1 MFERLSS
8 FTYSTEFGLQYAKL
22 KLKTAQID
30 QKNNSFKMASSF
42 KLSRWCFVSDTSMN
56 RSIGLDKP
64 ASIQIG
70 CELVAFEVQ

>member
-56 RSIGLDKP
+56 RSIGL
-64 ASIQIG
+64 
-70 CELVAFEVQ
+70 EFY